1 METVVRRCFQNR
13 CSEKFRNIHRKTTV
27 LKSLFNKV
35 AGIAGKCFPV
45 NIAKCLRT
53 AFFIE
58 HLWWLLL
65 DLAISTFNALMQN
78 TAKWSDTLTESH
90 DKWCKIVN
98 VRLNILRHYVLCI
111 IRLCSDVRI
120 GFILLSLSWRRSLL
134 YRNLS
139 GFYMIRT
146 CIMS

>member
-1 METVVRRCFQNR
+1 M
-13 CSEKFRNIHRKTTV
+13 

-35 AGIAGKCFPV
+35 AGIHAWNITGKRMQHKCFPV

-53 AFFIE
+53 VFFIE

-65 DLAISTFNALMQN
+65 DLAISTFNPLMQN
-78 TAKWSDTLTESH
+78 TAKWSDTLKESH
-90 DKWCKIVN
+90 SKCCKIVN

-111 IRLCSDVRI
+111 IRLCYDVRV
-120 GFILLSLSWRRSLL
+120 GFILLIFSWRRSLS

-139 GFYMIRT
+139 GFSVFNPDAEKYGPEKT
-146 CIMS
+146 PYLDTFHAV